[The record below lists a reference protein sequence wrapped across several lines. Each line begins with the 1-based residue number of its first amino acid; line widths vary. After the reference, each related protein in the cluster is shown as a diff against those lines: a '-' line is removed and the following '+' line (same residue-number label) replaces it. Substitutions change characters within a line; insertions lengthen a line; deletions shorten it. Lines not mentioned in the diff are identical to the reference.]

1 MNTAYHFRLF
11 TYQDGGRTIS
21 VGASTMVH
29 AASQAEAETALR
41 RQLARWE
48 HVAPL
53 HGPARNAYSWH

>member
-1 MNTAYHFRLF
+1 MTNAYRFRLF

-21 VGASTMVH
+21 AGASTTVH
-29 AASQAEAETALR
+29 ATSQAEAETALR

-48 HVAPL
+48 HTVPL

>member
-1 MNTAYHFRLF
+1 MTNVYHFRLF

-21 VGASTMVH
+21 VGASTTVC
-29 AASQAEAETALR
+29 AANQTEAETALR

-53 HGPARNAYSWH
+53 HGPARNTCSWH